1 VSGQSGGRAG
11 RREGG
16 FVAAELVLGIGL
28 LLVPVTLLVLT
39 LPSWSERKTVA
50 RSIAREVSR
59 IVAREGVC
67 DVASANGL
75 GEIMA
80 RNLGLAVADVTVEPI
95 CNPGALLTP
104 GSDLEVDV
112 TVRMPAVRIPAIGS
126 VGAWS
131 WTARHREP
139 VDEYGSAP

>member
-1 VSGQSGGRAG
+1 MRKSSPRRGG

-16 FVAAELVLGIGL
+16 FVAAELALGVGL

-50 RSIAREVSR
+50 RSIAREVAR
-59 IVAREGVC
+59 IVAREGAC
-67 DVASANGL
+67 DRVAATGL

-80 RNLGLAVADVTVEPI
+80 RNLGLDVGDVRVEPI
-95 CNPGALLTP
+95 CNPAAPLVP
-104 GSDLEVDV
+104 GGDLEVDV
-112 TVRMPAVRIPAIGS
+112 IVRMPAVRIPAIGS
-126 VGAWS
+126 VGTWS

-139 VDEYGSAP
+139 VDQYGSTP